1 MRSDTVTPR
10 TPDARPVL
18 IYDGDCAFCV
28 HWVRYWQRLTGANV
42 SYAPYQQVGA
52 RYPQITTS
60 EFGRAAQYVAPDG
73 HIAAGAE
80 AAFRTL
86 AHAPGK
92 AWWLALYRRLPGF
105 AWLCE
110 RVYALVAAHR
120 GIAYR
125 ATLLLWGRDAM
136 PPRFELTA
144 RLFIG
149 GLALVCLAAFVSLGV
164 QIGGL
169 VGSDGILPARDYLAA
184 VAQRFGVERYW
195 LFPTLFWF
203 DAGDRTLQAACVAG
217 AVASALLLLRVAPRV
232 NLALLF
238 VLYLSLFYAG
248 QTFMSFQW
256 DLLLLESGFL
266 AFALFGRPALLVW
279 IARWLVFRFMF
290 MSGVVKLLGDPA
302 WLDFTALR
310 YHFQT
315 QPLPTPLAWYA
326 ARLPDGALLSGA
338 AATLA
343 IELVLPFFILLP
355 RRLRFVAAWAFI
367 GLQCAIVLS
376 GNYGFFNGLAIV
388 LCLTLFDDA
397 AIRRVL
403 PRRLRGALS
412 FESASVQSSLGWSRR
427 LAPAYAAFSLFFGG
441 LQLVETWRAPGLPD
455 ATERLV
461 DAIAPLRIVNRYG
474 PFKAMTRERPEI
486 VIEGS
491 RDGEHWRE
499 YAFRYKPGDVRR
511 RPGWNLAHQPR
522 LDWQMWFAAMQT
534 ERENPWFARLLRGL
548 LRNSPP
554 VVALLAENPFAD
566 APPLEVRA
574 LLYDYR
580 FADAARHEAGQ
591 WWTREPAGV
600 YFPAVRLSGDGTG
613 LSPVEQLHF
622 ER

>member
-1 MRSDTVTPR
+1 M
-10 TPDARPVL
+10 
-18 IYDGDCAFCV
+18 
-28 HWVRYWQRLTGANV
+28 
-42 SYAPYQQVGA
+42 
-52 RYPQITTS
+52 
-60 EFGRAAQYVAPDG
+60 QYVAPDG

-110 RVYALVAAHR
+110 RAYALVAAHR

-136 PPRFELTA
+136 PASFELTA

-149 GLALVCLAAFVSLGV
+149 GLALVYLAAFVSLGV

-169 VGSDGILPARDYLAA
+169 VGGDGILPARDYLAA
-184 VAQRFGVERYW
+184 VAQRFGSERYW

-217 AVASALLLLRVAPRV
+217 AVASVLLLCRIAPRIV
-232 NLALLF
+232 LALLF

-266 AFALFGRPALLVW
+266 AFALFDRPALLVW

-290 MSGVVKLLGDPA
+290 MSGLVKLLGDPA
-302 WLDFTALR
+302 WLAFTALR

-326 ARLPDGALLSGA
+326 ARLPDGVLLFGA

-397 AIRRVL
+397 AICRVL
-403 PRRLRGALS
+403 PQPLRAAVSFKGAPARS
-412 FESASVQSSLGWSRR
+412 DTGWSGR
-427 LAPAYAAFSLFFGG
+427 LPLGFAAFSLFFGA
-441 LQLVETWRAPGLPD
+441 LQLAETWRAPGLPD
-455 ATERLV
+455 ATDRLA

-474 PFKAMTRERPEI
+474 PFKAMTRDRPEI

-491 RDGEHWRE
+491 RDGAHWQE

-511 RPGWNLAHQPR
+511 RPSWNLAHQPR

-534 ERENPWFARLLRGL
+534 EHENPWFAHLLRGL

-554 VVALLAENPFAD
+554 VVALLAGNPFAD

-574 LLYDYR
+574 QLYDYR
-580 FADAARHEAGQ
+580 FANEAQHDAGQ
-591 WWTREPAGV
+591 WWAREPAGI
-600 YFPAVRLSGDGTG
+600 YFPAVRLSADGTG

-622 ER
+622 EK